1 MDRLQAMRVYAR
13 VAQLGSFT
21 RAADDLAMSRAAV
34 SESVATLEA
43 HLGSRLLARTTRQV
57 VPTAEGAE
65 YLERCVRIL
74 GEVES
79 AESAV
84 RGVRERPQGTM
95 RVDVP
100 TAFGRVLL
108 LPALPRFLERYPD
121 LQLDVRFNDRVV
133 DLVAERVD
141 VALRVGTVKAPNLVA
156 RRIATTRRVICA
168 APAYL
173 EAAGVPERPDDLRD
187 HRLIGITSGATGRP
201 IEWVLRGARAPRLK
215 FAAVFN
221 LAEAQL
227 EAAIGGAGLA
237 QTIDLLAGEQIARG
251 RLRTVLDAWAG
262 EGPPISLV
270 SVASAQRSAKVRVFS
285 DFAAGLLATWRER
298 LGAG

>member
-21 RAADDLAMSRAAV
+21 RAADDLGMSRAAV

-43 HLGSRLLARTTRQV
+43 HLGARLLARTTRQV

-65 YLERCVRIL
+65 YLQRCVRIL

-84 RGVRERPQGTM
+84 RGVRDRPHGLL

-100 TAFGRVLL
+100 TSFGRVLL
-108 LPALPRFLERYPD
+108 MPALPRFLQRYPE

-141 VALRVGTVKAPNLVA
+141 VALRAGAVKAPNLVV

-168 APAYL
+168 APSYL
-173 EAAGVPERPDDLRD
+173 KAAGVPERPEDLRH
-187 HRLIGITSGATGRP
+187 HRLVAVSSGATGRP
-201 IEWVLRGARAPRLK
+201 IEWTLRGARLPKLQ

-227 EAAIGGAGLA
+227 EAAIGGAGLV
-237 QTIDLLAGEQIARG
+237 QTVDLLAGEEIARG
-251 RLRTVLDAWAG
+251 RLRTVLDAWSG

-270 SVASAQRSAKVRVFS
+270 SVAAAHRSAKVRVFS
-285 DFAAGLLATWRER
+285 DFAAELLTKWRER
-298 LGAG
+298 LVSG